1 LFQAAPPDVSYHNIL
16 TNPLALGKI
25 GDMVALACDF
35 PSDELA
41 LKLSQQEL
49 VAGLGLYA
57 LSASALDLVLMEA
70 CRVAALGLQTEFAK
84 VLRPRPAEGDL
95 LVVAG
100 IGWRPGVVGH
110 ATLGAN
116 LDSPAGYALHT
127 KTPVLSNNLREESRF
142 RLPKLLAE
150 HNVQSAI
157 NVAIGDAGQQPF
169 GVLEVDS
176 TNPHEFVA
184 ADMAFLQSL
193 ANVVGAAAL
202 RTELDA
208 AAAHQRALA
217 VQVFESSPD
226 CVKVLD
232 LQGRLLDM
240 NTNGACALNIRDLPA
255 VLGTSWPDWWPDTEK
270 PRVHAAIAE
279 AKAGGVG
286 RFTAHTLRRDGSMT
300 WWDVGVSAVLD
311 TNGHPTRLV
320 AISRNITSRVADE
333 QAKDALLRD
342 KDLLMQEVHHR
353 VKNSLQLVRTLL
365 HLQSRTASEETKKHL
380 EEAAGRIMTIG
391 AVHQR
396 LYEGGSVAE
405 TDAAAYLEAL
415 LGDLRAMLAD
425 SAGGRELV
433 LQAEPMMLP
442 ADQVTPLGLV
452 VSELVTNALKYG
464 AGHVLVTL
472 RRVPAGLEVAAE
484 DGGPG
489 FPESF
494 DPRRRTGLGMRLIV
508 ALAKGDPA
516 LAIRVDRD
524 VPYSRVVVLLTL

>member
-1 LFQAAPPDVSYHNIL
+1 M
-16 TNPLALGKI
+16 GKI
-25 GDMVALACDF
+25 DDMVALARDL
-35 PSDELA
+35 PSDDLA
-41 LKLSQQEL
+41 LRLGQQEL

-57 LSASALDLVLMEA
+57 LSSPALDLVLMEA

-100 IGWRPGVVGH
+100 IGWKPGVVGH

-142 RLPKLLAE
+142 CLPALLAE

-176 TNPHEFVA
+176 TNRHEFVA

-193 ANVVGAAAL
+193 ANVIGAAVL

-217 VQVFESSPD
+217 AQVFESSPD

-232 LQGRLLDM
+232 LRGRLLDM
-240 NTNGACALNIRDLPA
+240 NTNGACALNIVDLPA
-255 VLGTSWPDWWPDTEK
+255 MLGTYWADWWPDAEK
-270 PRVHAAIAE
+270 PQVHDAMAHAI
-279 AKAGGVG
+279 AGGVG
-286 RFTAHTLRRDGSMT
+286 RFTAHTPQPDGGMA

-311 TNGHPTRLV
+311 ANGQPTRLV
-320 AISRNITSRVADE
+320 VISRNITSRVADE

-365 HLQSRTASEETKKHL
+365 HLQSRTASDETKAHL

-415 LGDLRAMLAD
+415 LSDIRAMLAD

-452 VSELVTNALKYG
+452 VSELVTNAIKYG
-464 AGHVLVTL
+464 VGRVLVTL
-472 RRVPAGLEVAAE
+472 RRVPAGLEVVAE
-484 DGGPG
+484 DCGAG
-489 FPESF
+489 FPEGF
-494 DPRRRTGLGMRLIV
+494 DPRRKTGLGMRLIV

-524 VPYSRVVVLLTL
+524 VPHSRVVVLLTF